1 MHVTLP
7 CKNQYIARDSHF
19 RQMLH
24 KKFRSN
30 PDIFSKYQN
39 ICAIGGGT
47 GLGRLLEALSHL
59 NVKSTGIIAT
69 SDNGGSTG
77 WIREHTNSI
86 AWGDIRNCLNQMSP
100 KGCMQ
105 GALFQYRFKEFR
117 ALENQNLGN
126 LMLYAL
132 EQLSERPLEAI
143 NHAREILRIETVL
156 IPMSEQ
162 PVHLAAHDQDDVTQ
176 FGEIAVDG
184 IRTLPNDLWLDP
196 SPITT
201 PEAIHAVR
209 KADAIILSAGSL
221 LTSVMPNLLLPNLL
235 ATITQ
240 SKAPVIFIGNLAPIQ
255 DAVGTMT
262 LGQQCRWMED
272 ILGENII
279 DIIIWPKSRERHDCD
294 WIETLV
300 ADVGD
305 KNSKLRHD
313 KKKLVAGIRKAL
325 ESFDAK
331 HSNSAPLS

>member
-1 MHVTLP
+1 
-7 CKNQYIARDSHF
+7 
-19 RQMLH
+19 MLY

-59 NVKSTGIIAT
+59 NVKSTGIVTT
-69 SDNGGSTG
+69 SDNGGSAG
-77 WIREHTNSI
+77 WIREHTDSI

-105 GALFQYRFKEFR
+105 GALFQYRFKEFSV
-117 ALENQNLGN
+117 LEDQNLGN

-143 NHAREILRIETVL
+143 NHAREILRIETVV

-176 FGEIAVDG
+176 FGEIAVDE

-196 SPITT
+196 APVTT
-201 PEAIHAVR
+201 PEAIKAVR
-209 KADAIILSAGSL
+209 KAQAIILSAGSL
-221 LTSVMPNLLLPNLL
+221 LTSVMPNLLLPELL
-235 ATITQ
+235 ETITR
-240 SKAPVIFIGNLAPIQ
+240 SKAPVIFIGNLASVN

-262 LGQQCRWMED
+262 LGQQCKWMED
-272 ILGENII
+272 ILGKNII

-294 WIETLV
+294 WIETMV
-300 ADVGD
+300 VDVSD
-305 KNSKLRHD
+305 KYSKLRHD
-313 KKKLVAGIRKAL
+313 KEKLVEGIRKAL
-325 ESFDAK
+325 ERFDVRF
-331 HSNSAPLS
+331 SN